1 MLKNLKTALKL
12 ALKNLGRNPARSFLS
27 ILGIIIGVAAVFAV
41 LSLGLGF
48 YDFVR
53 SQLEAFGTDLIEIEY
68 KVPGTDQ
75 MSAENAGGVIGGGQA
90 ITFKLEDAEAVGE
103 LENIS
108 SWYAGSLG
116 QEIAQFRR
124 EDQRVFLFGVTEGI
138 GEVDG
143 NFKIV
148 EGRMFDDE
156 EGRSL
161 KQVAVLGSKA
171 RENLFGSSESVEAV
185 GKDVKIGG
193 ERYRVI
199 GTLKERG
206 MGGMLDFDEMIF
218 VPLETLQKRVMGVD
232 HIAFGMFKL
241 ADNEKTDLTVA
252 QAEVIMRNQHNIDD
266 PEEDDFAVFALS
278 EAMEMMDTVFS
289 IVNILLVGLTS
300 ISLIVGGVGIMNV
313 MYVAVVER
321 TFEIGLRKAL
331 GARRG
336 DILRQFL
343 LEAVIVTLLGGLLG
357 VFLGMGVAW
366 TAERV
371 IAGFGFN
378 LEIPFSVGGVILGV
392 GFSALVGIGFGVYPA
407 RKAAAVSPM
416 EALTKK

>member
-1 MLKNLKTALKL
+1 LFMFKNLKTALRL
-12 ALKNLGRNPARSFLS
+12 AMKNLGRNPARSFLS

-53 SQLEAFGTDLIEIEY
+53 GQLEAFGTDLIEIEY

-75 MSAENAGGVIGGGQA
+75 MSSENAGGVMGGGQA
-90 ITFKLEDAEAVGE
+90 ITLELEDAEAVGE

-108 SWYAGSLG
+108 GWYAGSLG
-116 QEIAQFRR
+116 QEVAQFRG
-124 EDQRVFLFGVTEGI
+124 EDRRVYLFGATEGI
-138 GEVDG
+138 RTVDS
-143 NFKIV
+143 NFKLA
-148 EGRMFDDE
+148 EGRMFDDQ

-161 KQVAVLGSKA
+161 KQVAVLGSAAK
-171 RENLFGSSESVEAV
+171 EDLFGSAEAV
-185 GKDVKIGG
+185 DRDVKLGG

-199 GTLKERG
+199 GVLQERG

-232 HIAFGMFKL
+232 HIAFAMFKL
-241 ADNEKTDLTVA
+241 KDSDKTDLTVA
-252 QAEVIMRNQHNIDD
+252 QAEAVMRQQHNIDD
-266 PEEDDFAVFALS
+266 PEDDDFAVLALS

-343 LEAVIVTLLGGLLG
+343 LEAVIITLLGGLLG
-357 VFLGMGVAW
+357 VLLGMGVAW
-366 TAERV
+366 AAERV
-371 IAGFGFN
+371 IVGLGFN
-378 LEIPFSVGGVILGV
+378 LQIPFSVGGVVLGV

-407 RKAAAVSPM
+407 RKAAAISPM
-416 EALTKK
+416 EALGKR